1 MAPKNYYE
9 LLEVEPA
16 ASQDEIKKAFRLQ
29 IARYHPDKVQHLG
42 KEFQQMA
49 ADRAAELTEAYRI
62 LSDANLREQYN
73 QIRGQSSPTT
83 APAPPRPADGPA
95 RAETPDSATR
105 HEAPKSEPGRTG
117 AQFSHE
123 RATRDE
129 FVRKATLS
137 RVRVALEAVGGS
149 SYDEATLRGFD
160 LALTP
165 KSKLFGRNKGP
176 RLLMRFVSQVS
187 PEAIADSWAQAMKWA
202 GQEEVCVFLIG
213 SDLASARELAT
224 SIHEQ
229 KRKSPA
235 AKVTLIP
242 VDSRDWQAHMP
253 VDAPAISKTLL
264 TRLRTGA

>member
-9 LLEVEPA
+9 LLEVGPA

-29 IARYHPDKVQHLG
+29 IARYHPDKVHHLG
-42 KEFQQMA
+42 KEFQAMA
-49 ADRAAELTEAYRI
+49 AERAAELTEAYRI

-73 QIRGQSSPTT
+73 QMRGQS
-83 APAPPRPADGPA
+83 APAAPARPAQEPA
-95 RAETPDSATR
+95 PAQTPDPAQK
-105 HEAPKSEPGRTG
+105 HEAPKSEPGGTG
-117 AQFSHE
+117 AQFSRE

-137 RVRVALEAVGGS
+137 RVRLALEAVGGG
-149 SYDEATLRGFD
+149 SYDEATVRGFD
-160 LALTP
+160 LACTP

-176 RLLMRFVSQVS
+176 RLLMRFVSEVN
-187 PEAIADSWAQAMKWA
+187 PEAIADSWTQAMKWA

-213 SDLASARELAT
+213 SAMATARDLAT
-224 SIHEQ
+224 TIHEQ
-229 KRKSPA
+229 KRKSHG